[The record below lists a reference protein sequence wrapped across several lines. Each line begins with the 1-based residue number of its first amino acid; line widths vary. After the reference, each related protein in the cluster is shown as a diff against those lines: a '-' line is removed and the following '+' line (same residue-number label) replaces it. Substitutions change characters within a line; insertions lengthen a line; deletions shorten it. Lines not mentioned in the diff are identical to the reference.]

1 MNFLYNFRSNFLTMV
16 TIFGIFLVVQILKK
30 TYAEEDTF
38 VSDLISTQIIVILL
52 YSY

>member
-16 TIFGIFLVVQILKK
+16 TIFGIFLLVHIFEN
-30 TYAEEDTF
+30 TYAEDDNF
-38 VSDLISTQIIVILL
+38 VYDISTQMIVILL